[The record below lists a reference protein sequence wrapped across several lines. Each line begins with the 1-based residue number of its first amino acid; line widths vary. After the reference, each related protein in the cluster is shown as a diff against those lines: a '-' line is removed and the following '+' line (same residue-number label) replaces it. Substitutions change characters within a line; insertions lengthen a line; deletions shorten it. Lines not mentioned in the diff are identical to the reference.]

1 MPTRGHS
8 ADKSWFQLRFPSAVS
23 T

>member
-1 MPTRGHS
+1 VTYDEHN
-8 ADKSWFQLRFPSAVS
+8 FPSAVS